1 MEKYLEEIIQNKD
14 INFIQVYFGFSSTPS
29 IFKITD
35 IESSILIDKFKNYS
49 IKQKKGR
56 FYQAGNKIKFGS
68 EYHKLVQIE
77 NNDIV
82 KNNVF
87 KLSPES
93 ESETEAMVI
102 LFNKQTI
109 NVNDFPC
116 KMEYTAEKDIS
127 VIEIDYTETI
137 KIKIMDE
144 KTVTVELIKDAY
156 IDNTIREFMV
166 LIKDL
171 NCVFTDSNDN

>member
-14 INFIQVYFGFSSTPS
+14 INFIQVYFGFSSTAS
-29 IFKITD
+29 IFKLTD
-35 IESSILIDKFKNYS
+35 IESKLFVAKFNNYS
-49 IKQKKGR
+49 IKQIKAR
-56 FYQAGNKIKFGS
+56 FYQAGNKIKLGNNYF
-68 EYHKLVQIE
+68 KLVQIE

-82 KNNVF
+82 KDNVF

-93 ESETEAMVI
+93 ETEAMLI
-102 LFNKQTI
+102 LFNKQNIT
-109 NVNDFPC
+109 VNDFPC

-137 KIKIMDE
+137 KIKITDE
-144 KTVTVELIKDAY
+144 KMLTVELIKDAY

-166 LIKDL
+166 LIKEL
-171 NCVFTDSNDN
+171 QGLFTDNTDN

>member
-14 INFIQVYFGFSSTPS
+14 INFIQVYFGFSSTAS
-29 IFKITD
+29 IFKLTD
-35 IESSILIDKFKNYS
+35 IESKLLVAKFNNYS
-49 IKQKKGR
+49 IKQIKAR
-56 FYQAGNKIKFGS
+56 FYQAGNKIKLGNNYF
-68 EYHKLVQIE
+68 KLVQIE

-93 ESETEAMVI
+93 ETEAMLI
-102 LFNKQTI
+102 LFNKQNIT
-109 NVNDFPC
+109 VNDFPC
-116 KMEYTAEKDIS
+116 KMEYTVEKDIS

-137 KIKIMDE
+137 KIKITDE
-144 KTVTVELIKDAY
+144 KMLTVELIKDAY

-166 LIKDL
+166 LIKEL
-171 NCVFTDSNDN
+171 QGLFTDNTDN

>member
-1 MEKYLEEIIQNKD
+1 MEKYLEEIIQNKH

-35 IESSILIDKFKNYS
+35 IAISKLVEKFKTYS
-49 IKQKKGR
+49 IKQIKGR
-56 FYQAGNKIKFGS
+56 FYQSGNKIKFGRD
-68 EYHKLVQIE
+68 YYKLVQIE

-82 KNNVF
+82 KDNVF

-93 ESETEAMVI
+93 ETEAMLI
-102 LFNKQTI
+102 LFNKQNIT
-109 NVNDFPC
+109 VNDFPC
-116 KMEYTAEKDIS
+116 KMEYTLEKDIS

-137 KIKIMDE
+137 KIKITDE
-144 KTVTVELIKDAY
+144 KTLTVELIKDAY

-166 LIKDL
+166 LINEL
-171 NCVFTDSNDN
+171 QGLFTDNNDS

>member
-1 MEKYLEEIIQNKD
+1 MEKYLEEIIQNKH
-14 INFIQVYFGFSSTPS
+14 INFIQVYFGYNSTPS

-35 IESSILIDKFKNYS
+35 VECSILVDKFKNYS

-93 ESETEAMVI
+93 ETEAMVI
-102 LFNKQTI
+102 LFNRECI
-109 NVNDFPC
+109 SGHEFPC
-116 KMEYTAEKDIS
+116 KMDYTNEKDIS
-127 VIEIDYTETI
+127 ILEIDYTEAI
-137 KIKIMDE
+137 KIKIEDE
-144 KTVTVELIKDAY
+144 KTVVVELIKDAY
-156 IDNTIREFMV
+156 IDNTIREFML
-166 LIKDL
+166 LIKELHD
-171 NCVFTDSNDN
+171 VFIDNNDN